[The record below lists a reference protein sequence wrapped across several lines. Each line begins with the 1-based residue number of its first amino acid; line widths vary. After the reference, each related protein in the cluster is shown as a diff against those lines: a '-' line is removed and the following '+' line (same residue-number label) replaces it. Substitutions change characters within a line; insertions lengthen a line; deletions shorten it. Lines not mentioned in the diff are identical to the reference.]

1 MTITYR
7 KLAHIMVEILLW
19 HVPNIFKLK
28 FEMLSWYRGKMFS
41 VTGSFCREI
50 TCYLWIPCTK
60 CQLCR
65 ALMIQ
70 CPNNHLNKT
79 LYGGWNRT
87 PWCSCDV
94 TSPTET
100 HLVCCQHSTNIWYQ
114 YKASMHFEITMY
126 QMVNMQNYLNFLTI
140 ATNCTNKCQNLILFG
155 AKASLFW
162 DI

>member
-1 MTITYR
+1 
-7 KLAHIMVEILLW
+7 MVAIWLW

-28 FEMLSWYRGKMFS
+28 FEMLSRYRGKMFS

-50 TCYLWIPCTK
+50 TCYKWIPCTMQNFNDLFVI
-60 CQLCR
+60 CQ
-65 ALMIQ
+65 
-70 CPNNHLNKT
+70 NNHLNKT
-79 LYGGWNRT
+79 LYGWWNRT
-87 PWCSCDV
+87 PQCSCDI

-100 HLVCCQHSTNIWYQ
+100 HRACCQHSTNIWYQ

-126 QMVNMQNYLNFLTI
+126 QIVNMQKYLNFLTR
-140 ATNCTNKCQNLILFG
+140 ATNCINQCQNLMFFG